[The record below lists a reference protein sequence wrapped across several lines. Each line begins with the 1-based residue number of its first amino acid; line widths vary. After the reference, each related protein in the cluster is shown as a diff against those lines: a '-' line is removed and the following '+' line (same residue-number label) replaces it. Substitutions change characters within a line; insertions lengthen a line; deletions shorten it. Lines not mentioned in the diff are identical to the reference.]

1 MAYWECKKVV
11 VVLKKTVYGSE
22 EDGGRTQ
29 TLGNDAKVLAAAATK
44 NCFQWKKKLQKA
56 IIETVYGDRNF
67 EGIFKI
73 PQR

>member
-44 NCFQWKKKLQKA
+44 NCFQ
-56 IIETVYGDRNF
+56 
-67 EGIFKI
+67 
-73 PQR
+73 